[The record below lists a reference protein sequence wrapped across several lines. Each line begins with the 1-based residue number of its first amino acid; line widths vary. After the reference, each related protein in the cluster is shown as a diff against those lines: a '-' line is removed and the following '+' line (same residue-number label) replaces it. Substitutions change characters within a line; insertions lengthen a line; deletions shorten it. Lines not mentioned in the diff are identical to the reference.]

1 MDYQL
6 ALAPD
11 LGLSPADFVAVW
23 NITTECRDAAEAHLL
38 SQTQSRTSNASSY
51 TERIALI
58 KRADLDVTSHTIENL
73 IKEVLKRE
81 GMRKVGVSHENT
93 QDGIPL
99 LTISSNDKQR

>member
-1 MDYQL
+1 MDYQV
-6 ALAPD
+6 ALTPD

-23 NITTECRDAAEAHLL
+23 NITTECRDAAEAHLV
-38 SQTQSRTSNASSY
+38 SQTQHRTSNASSY
-51 TERIALI
+51 SERVALI
-58 KRADLDVTSHTIENL
+58 RRADIDITPHIIENL

-99 LTISSNDKQR
+99 LTISNKDR